1 MSGHLLDTNV
11 LSALR
16 KPRLYPRVVAWLC
29 SVPPAS
35 LRLSVITLGEVR
47 VGIERKMLSDTA
59 QAKALEHWY
68 RSLLPFYGDKI
79 LAVDLATAERWG
91 ELGIRQPLSTADGL
105 IAATALVHDLTLV
118 TRNTSD
124 FEPHGV
130 RVLNPFDEVEGA

>member
-1 MSGHLLDTNV
+1 MSGYLLDTNV

-16 KPRLYPRVVAWLC
+16 RPGSYPQVEAWLRAAA
-29 SVPPAS
+29 PET

-47 VGIERKMLSDTA
+47 AGIERKMRSDIT

-79 LAVDLATAERWG
+79 LPIDLATAEKWG
-91 ELGIRQPLSTADGL
+91 ELGIHQPLSTADGL
-105 IAATALVHDLTLV
+105 IAATALVHDLTIV

-130 RVLNPFDEVEGA
+130 RILNPFKG